1 MNVCAYCDECVPV
14 LTHLGLILGNNI
26 SLSLPLSLCWL
37 RAVRYLVLFPLLYTS
52 HILSLITL
60 ASGKSAASRFSSGGG
75 WKLPSVFPL
84 VFLLHHRCNI
94 SPLLSPLSSLPAT
107 FSPSRALSNEH
118 NHAHKS
124 PQEENHILII
134 TLYSFFSCNLSRR
147 ISFSAVSELSAQVI
161 RGFEP

>member
-1 MNVCAYCDECVPV
+1 MNVCVYCDECVPV

-75 WKLPSVFPL
+75 ESFPAFSLLSFYFITAATSLPS
-84 VFLLHHRCNI
+84 
-94 SPLLSPLSSLPAT
+94 SLLSTLSPPPSLRLERSLTNTITHTKARKKKITSSL
-107 FSPSRALSNEH
+107 SPYTRSSAAIFLAAFH
-118 NHAHKS
+118 FQ
-124 PQEENHILII
+124 PWV
-134 TLYSFFSCNLSRR
+134 SCRR
-147 ISFSAVSELSAQVI
+147 
-161 RGFEP
+161 R